1 MTDSSPYK
9 NSQNDVV
16 DTDSNQVVQR
26 KEKDNAADYFSER
39 AKKMVTAVYLV
50 TNLIPPTDPLRLSIR
65 EFSIRLLSILGF
77 ESSKHSL
84 TETASEIRGL
94 CKKIVEMLEIA
105 FFSGYVSEMNFS
117 VLKSE
122 FDAFMNEI
130 VNYENIQVHIAPES
144 LKVQAIAGSNP
155 VLSANSKTSNQIAVY
170 KAPKPQSPSAKTALP
185 ERKALVSRNAVEA
198 KKTSRKEAI
207 LSIIKRRGAVSIKDI
222 SAVILD
228 CSEKT
233 IQRELMAL
241 VTEKV
246 LKKSGDRRWSVYS
259 LAE

>member
-1 MTDSSPYK
+1 MNDILPQKNTQNNVEYADST
-9 NSQNDVV
+9 QL
-16 DTDSNQVVQR
+16 VQQ
-26 KEKDNAADYFSER
+26 KEKDNASDYFSER

-50 TNLIPPTDPLRLSIR
+50 SNLIPSNDPLRLSIR
-65 EFSIRLLSILGF
+65 DFSIRLLSILGF
-77 ESSKHSL
+77 ESSKYSL
-84 TETASEIRGL
+84 SDTASEVRGL
-94 CKKIVEMLEIA
+94 CKKITEMLEIA

-122 FDAFMNEI
+122 FDAFMNEL
-130 VNYENIQVHIAPES
+130 VNYENYQVRIVPES
-144 LKVQAIAGSNP
+144 LKVGVVAD
-155 VLSANSKTSNQIAVY
+155 KTSAAVSMLDVAQ
-170 KAPKPQSPSAKTALP
+170 KSPFPISLVGMKRSSP
-185 ERKALVSRNAVEA
+185 ERKSLPSSTSRNVAEA

-233 IQRELMAL
+233 IQRELMNL
-241 VTEKV
+241 VTENV
-246 LKKSGDRRWSVYS
+246 LKKTGDRRWSTYS